1 MQEQKLSQDDAKY
14 FTQQQLQGFLEG
26 KFGKGLNY
34 KIRVRASS
42 LHALPVV
49 HTIDKEQNVQYRTR
63 SSKRHRHFRAFW
75 LFTTGI
81 DSGLKSS
88 RNPNDRQLSGVY
100 QEDEN
105 VSAG

>member
-49 HTIDKEQNVQYRTR
+49 HTIDKEQNVQYRWIFQ
-63 SSKRHRHFRAFW
+63 SPSKVEKVCQ
-75 LFTTGI
+75 
-81 DSGLKSS
+81 SQS
-88 RNPNDRQLSGVY
+88 LSLG
-100 QEDEN
+100 
-105 VSAG
+105 